1 MFSHKIF
8 IFISRMSSCSV
19 IILEISTKDMVVS
32 FSTEYFTSLKY
43 EENEKIKLIIIIYVH
58 LLYREVK
65 GILLYQG
72 FPRNIEC
79 LISLWSSCTQFYRL
93 FRWKFVHENFT
104 EREVILLNVPRDVK
118 WFTVPLLKE
127 SWVCSVGQKA
137 IKFIIIVATI
147 GCNF

>member
-43 EENEKIKLIIIIYVH
+43 EENEKIKLIIIIYIFFTGK
-58 LLYREVK
+58 LR
-65 GILLYQG
+65 G
-72 FPRNIEC
+72 FYFTKVSRGNIEC
-79 LISLWSSCTQFYRL
+79 LISRISSCSQFYRL
-93 FRWKFVHENFT
+93 LRWKFVHENFT
-104 EREVILLNVPRDVK
+104 ERLVILLNVPRDVK
-118 WFTVPLLKE
+118 QLTVPLLKE

-137 IKFIIIVATI
+137 IKFIIIETTI